1 MTISTATAFL
11 ESAYS
16 KLNELYFESTLP
28 RRAITIQSTPK
39 AYGHF
44 TTREIWQ
51 DGKRATL
58 HEINLGAENL
68 NRPTAETIATL
79 IHEMV
84 HFYCHENG
92 IKDTSRGGTYHNS
105 RFKEEAEKRGIT
117 VTYDEKI
124 GWSPTQPTP
133 ELRSLCAELHWN
145 GKLRLSRLG
154 EFGPGGEPKPKKP
167 SSTRKYVCP
176 CCGNSVRATK
186 DVNIMCMDCQAL
198 MEAAG

>member
-16 KLNELYFESTLP
+16 KLNEFYFENTLP
-28 RRAITIQSTPK
+28 RCAITIQSTPK

-124 GWSPTQPTP
+124 VGPPPSRH
-133 ELRSLCAELHWN
+133 RSFGACAL
-145 GKLRLSRLG
+145 
-154 EFGPGGEPKPKKP
+154 
-167 SSTRKYVCP
+167 SSTGTGSCVFPVWASSVPGVSRSP
-176 CCGNSVRATK
+176 RSPAAPGNMFVP
-186 DVNIMCMDCQAL
+186 
-198 MEAAG
+198 AAETASAPPRM